1 MLTRP
6 ARAVVLAVLVLS
18 PVLAFRNA
26 GRVAAQVP
34 AASDAPKYV
43 LPPQPIV
50 DVFDAEFLPQTT
62 VSPSRQVV
70 ALTRARA
77 YPTIAELSQPMLRLA
92 GARVNPKTNGPHRAS
107 GLPGTGI
114 YTIALKKVA
123 DGAEVSVTL
132 PPQAKVSHLKF
143 SPDGSKLAF
152 LHTRDSAIELWIA
165 DGTTGAAKAIV
176 TGADRI
182 NATAGD
188 PCDWLQDNVTIVCA
202 LVPGG
207 RGPAP
212 AEPAVPAGPNVHE
225 SYGKAAPA
233 PTYED
238 LLRNAHD
245 DALFEYYFT
254 SQLAAINTGTG
265 AKTLIGRPAI
275 FASVTPSPA
284 GQHVLVTRIKKPF
297 SHLIPMIG
305 FPQDVEVWSRAGE
318 LAKRLVEV
326 PSREGVPLTGV
337 EPGPRAFQWRADQ
350 PATIV
355 WVEALDGGD
364 LKNQVPFRD
373 TVRSL
378 AAPFTAPPAEVAK
391 TEWRYGG
398 IAYTDGGLALL
409 TETDR
414 ASRRTRTFILE
425 AGAAP
430 RKVWDRKQDA
440 AYDNPGTPVARR
452 DGAPAGGRGGAGSA
466 PIIQNGDYIYLTG
479 QGASPEGD
487 RPFLD
492 RLNVKTL
499 QTERIFR
506 SSSESLESFVAP
518 LNDAM
523 TRFITRYE
531 TQKEAPNLY
540 VRDAGATAKR
550 AVTQFKDPQPQIRDI
565 LRQYVTYKRKDG
577 VTLSGTLYLPPG
589 YRQGTKVPVVMWAYP
604 REFGDADSASQ
615 VSGSPNS
622 FTAIRGAS
630 HMFLLLSGYAIFDN
644 PTMPIIGPGETA
656 NDTYVEQLV
665 ASAQAAIDKVVEMGV
680 ADRDRI
686 GIGGHSYGGFMT
698 ANLLAHSRLF
708 RAGFAESAA
717 YNRTLTPFGFQAE
730 RRTFWEV
737 PDLYAK
743 MSPFWFAHQ
752 IKDPILLM
760 HGEADDNSGTF
771 PIQSERLY
779 MALKGHGATVRYVT
793 LPHEA
798 HGYAARETLLHVIAE
813 RLNWFDKYVKNSGA
827 RNTSDPQR

>member
-1 MLTRP
+1 
-6 ARAVVLAVLVLS
+6 
-18 PVLAFRNA
+18 
-26 GRVAAQVP
+26 
-34 AASDAPKYV
+34 
-43 LPPQPIV
+43 
-50 DVFDAEFLPQTT
+50 
-62 VSPSRQVV
+62 
-70 ALTRARA
+70 
-77 YPTIAELSQPMLRLA
+77 
-92 GARVNPKTNGPHRAS
+92 
-107 GLPGTGI
+107 
-114 YTIALKKVA
+114 
-123 DGAEVSVTL
+123 
-132 PPQAKVSHLKF
+132 
-143 SPDGSKLAF
+143 
-152 LHTRDSAIELWIA
+152 
-165 DGTTGAAKAIV
+165 
-176 TGADRI
+176 
-182 NATAGD
+182 
-188 PCDWLQDNVTIVCA
+188 
-202 LVPGG
+202 
-207 RGPAP
+207 
-212 AEPAVPAGPNVHE
+212 VHE

-238 LLRNAHD
+238 LLKNAHD

-265 AKTLIGRPAI
+265 AKTPIGRPAI
-275 FASVTPSPA
+275 LSSVTPSPA
-284 GQHVLVTRIKKPF
+284 GEHLLVTRIRKPY
-297 SHLIPMIG
+297 SHLIPMNG
-305 FPQDVEVWSRAGE
+305 FPQDIEVWNRAGD
-318 LAKRLVEV
+318 LAKRFVEL

-337 EPGPRAFQWRADQ
+337 EPGPRSFQWRADQ
-350 PATIV
+350 PATTI

-373 TVRSL
+373 TVKSL
-378 AAPFTAPPAEVAK
+378 AAPFTAPAAEVAK

-398 IAYTDGGLALL
+398 IAYTDKGIALL
-409 TETDR
+409 TENDR
-414 ASRRTRTFILE
+414 ASRRTRTWILE
-425 AGAAP
+425 PGGAAP
-430 RKVWDRKQDA
+430 RTVWDRKQDA
-440 AYDNPGTPVARR
+440 AYTNPGTPVARR
-452 DGAPAGGRGGAGSA
+452 DGGMSAGGRGGSSA

-499 QTERIFR
+499 QTEHIFR

-518 LNDAM
+518 LNDEM
-523 TRFITRYE
+523 TRFVTRYE

-540 VRDAGATAKR
+540 IRDAGAAAKR
-550 AVTQFKDPQPQIRDI
+550 AVTQFKDPQPGIRDI

-589 YRQGTKVPVVMWAYP
+589 YRQGTKLPVIMWAYP

-622 FTAIRGAS
+622 FTSIRGAS

-717 YNRTLTPFGFQAE
+717 YNRSLTPFGFQAE

-743 MSPFWFAHQ
+743 MSPFWYAHQ

-813 RLNWFDKYVKNSGA
+813 RLNWFDKYVKNAGA
-827 RNTSDPQR
+827 RSTNDQQR